1 MQITKL
7 QDGAS
12 APKHGAK
19 TFTHEELQ
27 QEFDFIIAEKM
38 LKKMHEKGLIT
49 DDELH
54 KISERNRLIFSPYLN
69 EIYQ

>member
-12 APKHGAK
+12 APTQETKI
-19 TFTHEELQ
+19 FTQEELQ
-27 QEFDFIIAEKM
+27 QEFDFILVEKM
-38 LKKMHEKGLIT
+38 LKKMYEKGLIAA
-49 DDELH
+49 DELH
-54 KISERNRLIFSPYLN
+54 KISEKNRLIFSPYLN